1 MDRARFEELVRR
13 ALTIIP
19 IEIRLHL
26 ENIDI
31 IVEDHPNYDQLRGSS
46 LGDSRLLGIYEG
58 IPLTERYGYDMV
70 LPDKI
75 TLFQKPIEDICAD
88 EKEVITEIQ
97 DTIIHEIA
105 HHFGIDDETLEQA
118 GI

>member
-1 MDRARFEELVRR
+1 MHRSKFEELVRQ

-19 IEIRLHL
+19 KEIRLHL
-26 ENIDI
+26 VNIDI
-31 IVEDHPNYDQLRGSS
+31 VVEDHADYNQLLGAS
-46 LGDSRLLGIYEG
+46 LGDSHLLGLYEG

-75 TLFQKPIEDICAD
+75 TLFQQPIEDICAD
-88 EKEVITEIQ
+88 EKEVITQIQ